1 MKHVLLQGSTG
12 SIGLSAL
19 SVIAEQR
26 EHFRIIG
33 LSAGHREDELLD
45 QAHKIRPE
53 SLALLR
59 PRENAAFI
67 ARARELGVKRVYVGE
82 SAFQNQAED
91 EQYDVLLNAVMGSAG
106 VRPTITSLSRGIN
119 VALANKETLVAAGEI
134 VMTCAR
140 EHGAEVLPIDSEHS
154 ALQQCMAGER
164 RADVRKLWLTTSG
177 GPFWGKSNKELVRMT
192 PRDAL
197 AHPTWAMGP
206 KITIDSATLFNKGL
220 EVIEACRLFEW
231 PVSKV
236 DVIRQRESVIH
247 SMIEFV
253 DGSFKA
259 QLSVPDMRLPILYAL
274 TYPERLESRLVES
287 RPGNFGA
294 LHFDDVNPDNHP
306 CLRMA
311 YQAIVDGGTT
321 PAVLSAADEIA
332 VQAFL
337 DEEIGFLNIA
347 DVIAETL
354 AQVPRQPATELD
366 TIMQTDTHARRV
378 AREAVR
384 IIAGTRTKVTC

>member
-1 MKHVLLQGSTG
+1 MKQVLLQGSTG

-45 QAHKIRPE
+45 QAHKIRPN

-59 PRENAAFI
+59 PREKTAFI
-67 ARARELGVKRVYVGE
+67 ARAKELGVRRVYVGE
-82 SAFQNQAED
+82 NAFQNQAED

-134 VMTCAR
+134 VMACAR

-177 GPFWGKSNKELVRMT
+177 GPFWGKSNKDLIHMT

-220 EVIEACRLFEW
+220 EVIEACRLFDW

-236 DVIRQRESVIH
+236 DVVRQRESVIH

-274 TYPERLESRLVES
+274 TYPERLESTLVES
-287 RPGNFGA
+287 RPGSFGA
-294 LHFDDVNPDNHP
+294 LHFDEVNPNNHP

-311 YQAIVDGGTT
+311 VQAIADGGTT
-321 PAVLSAADEIA
+321 PAALSAADEIA

-337 DEEIGFLNIA
+337 DEEIGFLSIA

-354 AQVPRQPATELD
+354 AQVPRQPATDLD
-366 TIMQTDTHARRV
+366 TIMQTDSDARRV
-378 AREAVR
+378 AREAVG
-384 IIAGTRTKVTC
+384 IIAGTLAKVTC